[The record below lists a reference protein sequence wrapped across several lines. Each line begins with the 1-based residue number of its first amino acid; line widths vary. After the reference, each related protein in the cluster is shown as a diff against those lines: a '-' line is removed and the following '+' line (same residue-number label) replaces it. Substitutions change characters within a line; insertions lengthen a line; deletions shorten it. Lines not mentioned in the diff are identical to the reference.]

1 MRATDFFFSN
11 NNFIGVV
18 GKKKAEVSR
27 RRRIMMIDEK
37 RRRLSVHLY
46 ASTKFLTSSRRMEII
61 VLHRPVPHPNDLAR
75 STTQAAPGVAV
86 DTAEEETGRAWSV
99 NQLCKQSSQQ
109 YGSQVDPSP
118 IKKGRSN
125 ADGSVH
131 LNRLAEFPVL
141 SDDMLVAEE
150 NSTFDDEKGDY
161 SDSSS
166 DSDGS
171 DDMFQTNS
179 YQRRKNNQN

>member
-1 MRATDFFFSN
+1 MIWQGLPSKRLPASHS
-11 NNFIGVV
+11 IRLRKKRV
-18 GKKKAEVSR
+18 GLG
-27 RRRIMMIDEK
+27 
-37 RRRLSVHLY
+37 LSTNYV
-46 ASTKFLTSSRRMEII
+46 
-61 VLHRPVPHPNDLAR
+61 
-75 STTQAAPGVAV
+75 
-86 DTAEEETGRAWSV
+86 
-99 NQLCKQSSQQ
+99 KQSQQ
-109 YGSQVDPSP
+109 YGSQVDQSP

-150 NSTFDDEKGDY
+150 NSTFDDEKGGY

-179 YQRRKNNQN
+179 YQRRKKKSKSDHREHQDQKTH

>member
-1 MRATDFFFSN
+1 MIWQGLPSKRLPASHS
-11 NNFIGVV
+11 IRLRKKRV
-18 GKKKAEVSR
+18 GLG
-27 RRRIMMIDEK
+27 
-37 RRRLSVHLY
+37 LSTNYV
-46 ASTKFLTSSRRMEII
+46 
-61 VLHRPVPHPNDLAR
+61 
-75 STTQAAPGVAV
+75 
-86 DTAEEETGRAWSV
+86 
-99 NQLCKQSSQQ
+99 KQSQQ
-109 YGSQVDPSP
+109 YGSQVDQSP

-150 NSTFDDEKGDY
+150 NSTFDDEKGGY

-179 YQRRKNNQN
+179 YQRRKKNQNQIIESIKIKRRN